1 MPDIHLDSRD
11 LFSWRLII
19 DEGLFIGRMVRHA
32 EQFPN
37 EAIAL
42 DITALPFVAVAV
54 HDAIPFINKKLGLH
68 VPVEDLRVT
77 RIRHMTKSL
86 SSNKMSFYDYLS
98 ETRAVIDQ
106 LNKQFYGGPFPKLL
120 NRFRNNIGITYYGE
134 LPCYAT
140 FSSVHLFTKDSSELL
155 GSSATSFPYEIGYHS
170 GLSGGY
176 LYLFSQSFYADRS
189 VFDVSA
195 FETRSND
202 RRFEDMVKKVKCIGC
217 KDDAIFFFLSE
228 LLMLLVSVDVL
239 FEAGFFTETVLIK
252 YSCLSLDHV
261 ARALQ
266 IFTTFARTHE
276 KLDLCSDGFLFEV
289 EGLIPREDKKWIKRV
304 HPLRN
309 AFMHYDFSEKLVPDP
324 SGCSS
329 SWTILDIACNN
340 QLGLDSQEFK
350 SELTAVRCRLERS
363 ICELIAFPKF
373 DPLKEPWGM

>member
-19 DEGLFIGRMVRHA
+19 DEGLFIGRIVRHA
-32 EQFPN
+32 EKFPN

-42 DITALPFVAVAV
+42 DITALPFIAVAV

-68 VPVEDLRVT
+68 IPVEDLRVT

-86 SSNKMSFYDYLS
+86 SSNKIGFYDYLL
-98 ETRAVIDQ
+98 EARAVIDQ
-106 LNKQFYGGPFPKLL
+106 LNKQFYGGPFPALL

-140 FSSVHLFTKDSSELL
+140 FSTVHLFTKDSSELL
-155 GSSATSFPYEIGYHS
+155 SSKNNDFSHEIGYYS

-176 LYLFSQSFYADRS
+176 LYRFSQSFYTDQS
-189 VFDVSA
+189 VFNVSA

-202 RRFEDMVKKVKCIGC
+202 CRFDDMVKKVKCIGC
-217 KDDAIFFFLSE
+217 KDDAVFFFLSE
-228 LLMLLVSVDVL
+228 LLMLLASVDVL
-239 FEAGFFTETVLIK
+239 FEAGFFTEAVLIK

-266 IFTTFARTHE
+266 AFTTFARTHAE
-276 KLDLCSDGFLFEV
+276 LDLCTDGFLSKV
-289 EGLIPREDKKWIKRV
+289 EGLIPREDRKWIKHA

-309 AFMHYDFSEKLVPDP
+309 AFIHYDFSEKLVPDP
-324 SGCSS
+324 SSCTS

-350 SELTAVRCRLERS
+350 SELMAVRSKLERS
-363 ICELIAFPKF
+363 LCELIAFPRF
-373 DPLKEPWGM
+373 DPLKVPWGM

>member
-19 DEGLFIGRMVRHA
+19 DEGLFIGRIVRHA
-32 EQFPN
+32 EKFPN

-42 DITALPFVAVAV
+42 DITALPFIAVAV

-68 VPVEDLRVT
+68 IPPEDLRVT

-86 SSNKMSFYDYLS
+86 SSNKMDFYDYLS
-98 ETRAVIDQ
+98 EARAVIDQ
-106 LNKQFYGGPFPKLL
+106 LNKQFYGGPFPTLL

-134 LPCYAT
+134 LPCYTT
-140 FSSVHLFTKDSSELL
+140 FSTVHLFTKDSPELL
-155 GSSATSFPYEIGYHS
+155 CSKAPDLSYEIGYHS

-202 RRFEDMVKKVKCIGC
+202 RRFEDMVKKIKYIGC

-276 KLDLCSDGFLFEV
+276 KLDLCSDGFLSEV

-309 AFMHYDFSEKLVPDP
+309 AFMHYDFSGKLVPDP
-324 SGCSS
+324 SSCSS

-350 SELTAVRCRLERS
+350 SELTAVRSKLERS
-363 ICELIAFPKF
+363 LCELIAFPQF
-373 DPLKEPWGM
+373 DSLKEPWGM

>member
-1 MPDIHLDSRD
+1 
-11 LFSWRLII
+11 
-19 DEGLFIGRMVRHA
+19 MVRHA

-176 LYLFSQSFYADRS
+176 LYLFSQLFYADRS

-363 ICELIAFPKF
+363 ICELIAFPQF

>member
-42 DITALPFVAVAV
+42 DITALPFIAVAV

>member
-1 MPDIHLDSRD
+1 MPDIHLDFRD

-19 DEGLFIGRMVRHA
+19 DEGLFIGRIVRHA
-32 EQFPN
+32 EKFPN

-42 DITALPFVAVAV
+42 DITALPFIAVAV

-68 VPVEDLRVT
+68 IPPEDLRVT

-86 SSNKMSFYDYLS
+86 SSNKMDFYDYLS
-98 ETRAVIDQ
+98 EARAVIDQ
-106 LNKQFYGGPFPKLL
+106 LNKQFYGGPFPTLL

-134 LPCYAT
+134 LPCYTT
-140 FSSVHLFTKDSSELL
+140 FSTVHLITKDSSELFC
-155 GSSATSFPYEIGYHS
+155 SKATDLSYEIGYHS

-239 FEAGFFTETVLIK
+239 FEAGFFTETVLI
-252 YSCLSLDHV
+252 
-261 ARALQ
+261 
-266 IFTTFARTHE
+266 
-276 KLDLCSDGFLFEV
+276 
-289 EGLIPREDKKWIKRV
+289 
-304 HPLRN
+304 
-309 AFMHYDFSEKLVPDP
+309 
-324 SGCSS
+324 
-329 SWTILDIACNN
+329 
-340 QLGLDSQEFK
+340 
-350 SELTAVRCRLERS
+350 
-363 ICELIAFPKF
+363 
-373 DPLKEPWGM
+373 

>member
-11 LFSWRLII
+11 LFSWQLII
-19 DEGLFIGRMVRHA
+19 DEGLFIGRIVRHA
-32 EQFPN
+32 EKFPN

-42 DITALPFVAVAV
+42 DITALPFIAVAV

-68 VPVEDLRVT
+68 IPQEDLRVT

-86 SSNKMSFYDYLS
+86 SSNKISFYDYLL
-98 ETRAVIDQ
+98 EARAVIDQ
-106 LNKQFYGGPFPKLL
+106 LNKQFYSGPFPALL

-140 FSSVHLFTKDSSELL
+140 YSSTHLFTKDSSELL
-155 GSSATSFPYEIGYHS
+155 SSKNNDFSYEIGYHS

-176 LYLFSQSFYADRS
+176 LYRFSQSFYTDQS

-202 RRFEDMVKKVKCIGC
+202 RRFEDIVKKVKCIGC

-239 FEAGFFTETVLIK
+239 FEAGFFTDAVFIK

-266 IFTTFARTHE
+266 IFTTFTRTHE
-276 KLDLCSDGFLFEV
+276 ELGLYTDGFLSEV
-289 EGLIPREDKKWIKRV
+289 EGLIPREDKKWIKRA

-309 AFMHYDFSEKLVPDP
+309 AFMHYDFSGKLVPDP

-340 QLGLDSQEFK
+340 QLGLDSQGFK
-350 SELTAVRCRLERS
+350 TELMAVRSKLERS
-363 ICELIAFPKF
+363 LCELIAFPQF

>member
-176 LYLFSQSFYADRS
+176 LYLFSQLFYADRS

-363 ICELIAFPKF
+363 ICELIAFPQF